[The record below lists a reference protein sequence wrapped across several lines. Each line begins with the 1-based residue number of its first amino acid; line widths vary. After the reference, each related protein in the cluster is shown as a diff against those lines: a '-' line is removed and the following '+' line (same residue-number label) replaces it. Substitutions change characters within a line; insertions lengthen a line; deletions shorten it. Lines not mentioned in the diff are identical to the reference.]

1 MKKSLLIFSIIGII
15 LGLLYLIPSFN
26 RETYSELVIITFF
39 ILLFSILIGYMFA
52 DKEKYLLKISA
63 ASLFYL
69 SAVLLIA
76 LQFQL
81 LGFGGGGS
89 YGGADWESLFI
100 GIFAL
105 LSSILL
111 FIVLF
116 FKRKNPMLNIFLAVL
131 ALFSGNLFSFEGFQ
145 FFVLFT
151 IPLSVLIVII
161 SIIVLVVLRIKE

>member
-1 MKKSLLIFSIIGII
+1 MKKSLLVFSIIGII
-15 LGLLYLIPSFN
+15 LGILYLIPSFN
-26 RETYSELVIITFF
+26 RETYSELVILTFF

-111 FIVLF
+111 FIILF
-116 FKRKNPMLNIFLAVL
+116 FKRENFMLNIFLAIVALIFGNMFSL
-131 ALFSGNLFSFEGFQ
+131 AGLGYFLIIG
-145 FFVLFT
+145 
-151 IPLSVLIVII
+151 IALSILILII
-161 SIIVLVVLRIKE
+161 SIIVLIVLRIKK